1 MPDKGAYY
9 VLTGGR
15 NSGKTLICNDLAA
28 EAHARDMDV
37 AGILT
42 SLSGPEPQ
50 APREVIDLRT
60 GASRLF
66 GVPTRSSGDSLTP
79 GWSIKQE
86 VFEWANGVLRAAVPC
101 ELLIIDEIGPLEL
114 EGGRGWVAA
123 LEVVRGG
130 RFGAALVVCR
140 PNLLEKLEESL
151 NGPPA
156 ALFRANPDNS
166 ITLPDIILERMF
178 GSELCQ

>member
-1 MPDKGAYY
+1 MRERGAYY

-60 GASRLF
+60 GASRFF
-66 GVPTRSSGDSLTP
+66 GAPSRSGGDPLTP
-79 GWSIKQE
+79 GWSIRQE
-86 VFEWANGVLRAAVPC
+86 VFDWANEVLRAAVPC
-101 ELLIIDEIGPLEL
+101 DLLIIDEIGPLEL
-114 EGGRGWVAA
+114 EGGRGWVVA
-123 LEVVRGG
+123 LEILREG

-140 PNLLEKLEESL
+140 PNLLQRLEESL
-151 NGPPA
+151 DGPPA
-156 ALFRANPDNS
+156 ASFRADPDIS
-166 ITLPDIILERMF
+166 IVLPDIILEKMF
-178 GSELCQ
+178 GSELYQ